1 MSRPSVNAVLFFK
14 NDEIPFD
21 SSIENSF
28 EIFEN
33 VLKFYSC
40 MLRNSIENSNLT
52 KSEQPLFYN
61 YLIFNG
67 CNLKKI
73 LDHYD
78 SLCLTKMS
86 PTTEHFNGFKSEC
99 FYAGKGIDYRVNSHL
114 INSKKIKMKKLKPKK
129 VCAKFSKICR
139 IWDNGGG
146 VFVVKLFGECSSFEA
161 LSKEYAI
168 IKAIGL
174 NRLTNVINGTCYGD
188 MKACWNETEVVNYGN
203 MLLMNV
209 FNMCIQETPVL
220 VMENDVFITEKDS
233 TETRRCKWEVE
244 GMLECFLEM

>member
-1 MSRPSVNAVLFFK
+1 
-14 NDEIPFD
+14 
-21 SSIENSF
+21 
-28 EIFEN
+28 
-33 VLKFYSC
+33 
-40 MLRNSIENSNLT
+40 
-52 KSEQPLFYN
+52 
-61 YLIFNG
+61 
-67 CNLKKI
+67 
-73 LDHYD
+73 
-78 SLCLTKMS
+78 
-86 PTTEHFNGFKSEC
+86 
-99 FYAGKGIDYRVNSHL
+99 
-114 INSKKIKMKKLKPKK
+114 MKKLEPKK

-220 VMENDVFITEKDS
+220 VIMMYLLRKKIQLKPEDVNGKL
-233 TETRRCKWEVE
+233 K
-244 GMLECFLEM
+244 ECLNVF